1 MSTLT
6 AIRAL
11 QYPLQHDAGGQ
22 RLRVE
27 TDYERYVAQLIE
39 QVLLTNPGER
49 VHRPNFG
56 AGIRRL
62 VFAPIGPATVTLAQ
76 AMIYKALDQTLSD
89 IIRVDEVKVSS
100 TGSRLDIT
108 VVYTLHAR
116 MEQRFLNLEVT
127 A

>member
-11 QYPLQHDAGGQ
+11 QHPIQHDSGGQ

-27 TDYERYVAQLIE
+27 TDYERYVAQLIQ

-56 AGIRRL
+56 AGVRRL
-62 VFAPIGPATVTLAQ
+62 VFSPIGPATASLAQ
-76 AMIYKALDQTLSD
+76 SMIYKALNQSLSD
-89 IIRVDEVKVSS
+89 IIRVDEVRVASD
-100 TGSRLDIT
+100 GSRLDIAI
-108 VVYTLHAR
+108 VYTLYAR
-116 MEQRFLNLEVT
+116 MEQRYLNLEVT